1 MDNRIQEIEAR
12 VAAITSDKLV
22 SFIEFESKIWRVFEL
37 GKEAGKIECNQTIN
51 SLISE
56 INKLHNLE

>member
-1 MDNRIQEIEAR
+1 MDNRIQEIEVR
-12 VAAITSDKLV
+12 VAEIACCKLV

-37 GKEAGKIECNQTIN
+37 GKEAGKIECDQTIN

-56 INKLHNLE
+56 IKKLHNLE